1 MEPLNKIVQ
10 RQDAHFKLSKSSSN
24 ETSINLSTEI
34 SNHLSYESGD
44 ITFIIHKDDFIKAI
58 GIICN
63 ILPLYNRDN
72 IVESSV
78 DVFGALIQEV
88 NAFFEQKEV
97 AEYRVN
103 HLKRDDNRYY
113 LKNLSVPG
121 FNLRHFLVERHSAL
135 LFGEKV
141 DDKIDLRL
149 KTTFLPIDEEMTLGD
164 GSIDTVK
171 DRFIRYMKRTN
182 YHMADHADYVT
193 RFESD
198 LNKILSRN
206 MGREVSIFSFIDID
220 NLKSTLA
227 EIQQKD
233 DDLAAIMG
241 DYQGTKYASFTVL
254 KQYFTFLEILK
265 DCKDIL
271 SQQKPVDD
279 EVRLIN
285 ESDKTEQIIFYGAP
299 GTGKSYAI
307 ETATEGE
314 DVIRTT
320 FHPDSDYSTFV
331 GAYKPTTKEVPV
343 ISNFGGKA
351 IKVKDEEGND
361 IKEERI
367 VYEFVNQAFLQ
378 AYVGAWQ
385 KLADNTI
392 EPKKQYLVIEEI
404 NRGNCAQIFGDL
416 FQLLDRN
423 PQGFSEYPI
432 KADADMKKQLKK
444 QLAGLSIENA
454 AAINALYKNEDV
466 VGKVLDGDILLLP
479 SNLFIWAT
487 MNTSDQSLFPIDS
500 AFKRR
505 WDWKYVP
512 IANARKNWAIDANG
526 KKYDWWDFLNKINA
540 FIGETTNSEDKKLGY
555 FFCKTQTGV
564 IDAETFVGKVIFY
577 LWNDVFKDFEFEGDV
592 FVDIDGETKLTFD
605 KFYNSDATVQE
616 STVEVFLTNLGVI
629 YADEVANEE
638 ITPEEDD
645 EFIPEETED
654 NANLTNGNGP
664 DTSTYSING
673 QGSYGKTNVP
683 IECVRLYASM
693 HPESTIQEIVDV
705 WQNLGV
711 KHVKHLVETEEAHTQ
726 RGLETKDDKFKY
738 KAKELILPQG
748 GKVFVSN
755 QFNVERIASFIEKVN
770 AQDWGIYIAK
780 IGGQKE
786 TLTNQSNSL
795 KSNSQRFYVTF
806 PDGTTIEER
815 TQFDTY
821 TKALQK
827 IGLDKAESVAAQ
839 KRYTRKNC
847 ALIDRIQREEI
858 LNSTGFSYV
867 TIEGYH
873 IVKNILVDTM
883 RDVINNISQVLN
895 LGVKAVIT
903 RV

>member
-1 MEPLNKIVQ
+1 MKKSTYYRELTPAEAGNTKTHEVYFRLPNDFNHEDFFNNSANQLNGSVIEYNFSATDLTSGHNKETVQLKFVYYINSNKEKRIPSLGALFRSHDIHEGDFVRLESVLDNGHTSYTIKFYKKGEIQINPKSLYFSSSVEDQDDSLPLNDVNFNN
-10 RQDAHFKLSKSSSN
+10 D
-24 ETSINLSTEI
+24 I
-34 SNHLSYESGD
+34 SLQQ
-44 ITFIIHKDDFIKAI
+44 I
-58 GIICN
+58 
-63 ILPLYNRDN
+63 
-72 IVESSV
+72 
-78 DVFGALIQEV
+78 
-88 NAFFEQKEV
+88 FF
-97 AEYRVN
+97 
-103 HLKRDDNRYY
+103 
-113 LKNLSVPG
+113 
-121 FNLRHFLVERHSAL
+121 
-135 LFGEKV
+135 
-141 DDKIDLRL
+141 
-149 KTTFLPIDEEMTLGD
+149 
-164 GSIDTVK
+164 
-171 DRFIRYMKRTN
+171 
-182 YHMADHADYVT
+182 
-193 RFESD
+193 
-198 LNKILSRN
+198 
-206 MGREVSIFSFIDID
+206 
-220 NLKSTLA
+220 
-227 EIQQKD
+227 
-233 DDLAAIMG
+233 
-241 DYQGTKYASFTVL
+241 
-254 KQYFTFLEILK
+254 
-265 DCKDIL
+265 
-271 SQQKPVDD
+271 
-279 EVRLIN
+279 
-285 ESDKTEQIIFYGAP
+285 GAP
-299 GTGKSYAI
+299 GTGKSFAI

-361 IKEERI
+361 ITEERI

-454 AAINALYKNEDV
+454 AVINAMYKNEDV
-466 VGKVLDGDILLLP
+466 VSKVLDGDILLLP
-479 SNLFIWAT
+479 CNLYIWAT

-512 IANARKNWAIDANG
+512 IANAEKNWAIDANG

-540 FIGETTNSEDKKLGY
+540 LIGETTNSEDKKLGY
-555 FFCKTQTGV
+555 FFCKTQTGI

-592 FVDIDGETKLTFD
+592 FVDTDGETKLTFD
-605 KFYNSDATVQE
+605 KYYNSNATVRE
-616 STVEVFLTNLGVI
+616 STVEVFLNNLGVI

-638 ITPEEDD
+638 LTPEEDD

-654 NANLTNGNGP
+654 NASFTNVNGP

-786 TLTNQSNSL
+786 TLSNQNNSL

-815 TQFDTY
+815 TQFETY

-827 IGLDKAESVAAQ
+827 IGLDKAEPVAAQ
-839 KRYTRKNC
+839 KRYSRLNC
-847 ALIDRIQREEI
+847 ALIDRVQREEI
-858 LNSTGFSYV
+858 VNSKGFSYV
-867 TIEGYH
+867 TIGGYH

-895 LGVKAVIT
+895 LGVQAVIT

>member
-1 MEPLNKIVQ
+1 M
-10 RQDAHFKLSKSSSN
+10 ATFN
-24 ETSINLSTEI
+24 EASP
-34 SNHLSYESGD
+34 
-44 ITFIIHKDDFIKAI
+44 
-58 GIICN
+58 IC
-63 ILPLYNRDN
+63 R
-72 IVESSV
+72 
-78 DVFGALIQEV
+78 G
-88 NAFFEQKEV
+88 
-97 AEYRVN
+97 
-103 HLKRDDNRYY
+103 
-113 LKNLSVPG
+113 KNLSWETV
-121 FNLRHFLVERHSAL
+121 L
-135 LFGEKV
+135 LFFNNMPREAMPKTQFNSFVESRINSWTQTHSQIARQLAFYYEKDGICYPRFTKETTYLDLFAYMQNWATKYFIPNPYAPSLKEYTPTCIYSFIV
-141 DDKIDLRL
+141 KSIENGISDFHEILDSIFQVKLSSHDKVSVYLTNFTDLL
-149 KTTFLPIDEEMTLGD
+149 IENNHVSLNEKLA
-164 GSIDTVK
+164 
-171 DRFIRYMKRTN
+171 
-182 YHMADHADYVT
+182 H
-193 RFESD
+193 FESD
-198 LNKILSRN
+198 LHPTEEYAINPKRYYEYFSLPS
-206 MGREVSIFSFIDID
+206 EV
-220 NLKSTLA
+220 K
-227 EIQQKD
+227 
-233 DDLAAIMG
+233 
-241 DYQGTKYASFTVL
+241 
-254 KQYFTFLEILK
+254 
-265 DCKDIL
+265 
-271 SQQKPVDD
+271 
-279 EVRLIN
+279 
-285 ESDKTEQIIFYGAP
+285 SDKQRKAIKQKKLQQIYYGAP
-299 GTGKSYAI
+299 GTGKSFAI

-351 IKVKDEEGND
+351 IKVKDEDGND

-378 AYVGAWQ
+378 AYVGAWK

-444 QLAGLSIENA
+444 QLAGLTIENA
-454 AAINALYKNEDV
+454 DAINALYKNEDV

-512 IANARKNWAIDANG
+512 IANAGLNWAIEVKG
-526 KKYDWWDFLNKINA
+526 KKYDWWDFLKKINA
-540 FIGETTNSEDKKLGY
+540 LIGETTNSEDKKLGY
-555 FFCKTQTGV
+555 FFCKTETGI
-564 IDAETFVGKVIFY
+564 IDAESFVGKVIFY

-592 FVDIDGETKLTFD
+592 FVDTDGETKLTFD
-605 KFYNSDATVQE
+605 KFYNSNATVRE
-616 STVEVFLTNLGVI
+616 STVEVFLNNLGVI

-638 ITPEEDD
+638 LTPEEDD

-654 NANLTNGNGP
+654 NASFTNVNGP

-786 TLTNQSNSL
+786 TLTNQNNSL

-815 TQFDTY
+815 TQFETY

-827 IGLDKAESVAAQ
+827 IGLDKAEPVAAQ
-839 KRYTRKNC
+839 KRYSRLNC
-847 ALIDRIQREEI
+847 ALIDRVQREEI
-858 LNSTGFSYV
+858 VNSKGFSYV
-867 TIEGYH
+867 TIGGYH
-873 IVKNILVDTM
+873 IVKNILVNTM
-883 RDVINNISQVLN
+883 SDVINNISQVLN
-895 LGVKAVIT
+895 LGVQAVIT

>member
-1 MEPLNKIVQ
+1 MNLIQSRSNLDQKIIEG
-10 RQDAHFKLSKSSSN
+10 FFNNELSVKAADYSSEEKFEEFIKIIVSILSSWRTSEIINLLSSSYSHKKVIASEVPQFSDFFDVVFKTPRAIDN
-24 ETSINLSTEI
+24 SNKKDISFVEMGKLLAPNTSKVDGAHMKYGENHAKTAALLGLTTVVNGKINLS
-34 SNHLSYESGD
+34 
-44 ITFIIHKDDFIKAI
+44 DFGKAYL
-58 GIICN
+58 N
-63 ILPLYNRDN
+63 LDPYMQ
-72 IVESSV
+72 
-78 DVFGALIQEV
+78 ALIV
-88 NAFFEQKEV
+88 PALC
-97 AEYRVN
+97 
-103 HLKRDDNRYY
+103 LKVPIIYNYFCGTVSENGIEDDMDEAG
-113 LKNLSVPG
+113 LSESTKG
-121 FNLRHFLVERHSAL
+121 RRRSNIRAM
-135 LFGEKV
+135 
-141 DDKIDLRL
+141 I
-149 KTTFLPIDEEMTLGD
+149 
-164 GSIDTVK
+164 SIVK
-171 DRFIRYMKRTN
+171 DGIRLPEIDK
-182 YHMADHADYVT
+182 D
-193 RFESD
+193 SD
-198 LNKILSRN
+198 EK
-206 MGREVSIFSFIDID
+206 
-220 NLKSTLA
+220 
-227 EIQQKD
+227 QQQ
-233 DDLAAIMG
+233 LP
-241 DYQGTKYASFTVL
+241 F
-254 KQYFTFLEILK
+254 
-265 DCKDIL
+265 
-271 SQQKPVDD
+271 P
-279 EVRLIN
+279 N
-285 ESDKTEQIIFYGAP
+285 EEKEEKQIIYYGAP
-299 GTGKSYAI
+299 GTGKSFAI
-307 ETATEGE
+307 ESATEGE

-351 IKVKDEEGND
+351 IKVKDEDGND

-378 AYVGAWQ
+378 AYVGAWEKYAEAAGQSPQ
-385 KLADNTI
+385 K
-392 EPKKQYLVIEEI
+392 QFLVIEEI

-444 QLAGLSIENA
+444 QLAGLNIENA
-454 AAINALYKNEDV
+454 GTINALYKNEDV
-466 VGKVLDGDILLLP
+466 VSKVLDGDILLLP

-512 IANARKNWAIDANG
+512 IANAGLNWAIEVKG
-526 KKYDWWDFLNKINA
+526 KKYDWWDFLKKINA
-540 FIGETTNSEDKKLGY
+540 LIGETTNSEDKKLGY
-555 FFCKTQTGV
+555 FFCKTETGI
-564 IDAETFVGKVIFY
+564 IDAESFVGKVIFY

-592 FVDIDGETKLTFD
+592 FVDTDGETKLTFD
-605 KFYNSDATVQE
+605 KFYNSNATVRE
-616 STVEVFLTNLGVI
+616 STVEVFLNNLGVI

-638 ITPEEDD
+638 LTPEEDD

-654 NANLTNGNGP
+654 NASFTNVNGP

-786 TLTNQSNSL
+786 TLTNQNNSL

-815 TQFDTY
+815 TQFETY

-827 IGLDKAESVAAQ
+827 IGLDKAEPVAAQ
-839 KRYTRKNC
+839 KRYSRLNC
-847 ALIDRIQREEI
+847 ALIDRVQREEI
-858 LNSTGFSYV
+858 VNSKGFSYV
-867 TIEGYH
+867 TIGGYH
-873 IVKNILVDTM
+873 IVKNILVNTM
-883 RDVINNISQVLN
+883 SDVINNISQVLN
-895 LGVKAVIT
+895 LGVQAVIT